1 MSIDRFRSR
10 LRPPGLLYVDVY
22 PYHLSPSG
30 ELEFLLLKRRG
41 DIVLP
46 NVWQPVSGK
55 IKEGEK
61 FGEAFIRQAA
71 QKTGRR
77 PLRVFALDTVNTYF
91 DAYYDTVMLVPSAAC
106 RLFDKT
112 VALDADL
119 HVEFRWVDL
128 ARFEAIVK
136 FDHQRETAR
145 KISAIVLEQPGRGHY
160 SEIPVS

>member
-1 MSIDRFRSR
+1 
-10 LRPPGLLYVDVY
+10 
-22 PYHLSPSG
+22 
-30 ELEFLLLKRRG
+30 
-41 DIVLP
+41 
-46 NVWQPVSGK
+46 
-55 IKEGEK
+55 
-61 FGEAFIRQAA
+61 
-71 QKTGRR
+71 
-77 PLRVFALDTVNTYF
+77 
-91 DAYYDTVMLVPSAAC
+91 MLVPSAAC

-145 KISAIVLEQPGRGHY
+145 KISAVVLEQPGRSHY